1 MESKRKVKGTDQDKD
16 DSVKNRPGFFN
27 KVFK

>member
-1 MESKRKVKGTDQDKD
+1 MESKRKIKGTDKDKD
-16 DSVKNRPGFFN
+16 DSEKRRPSFFN